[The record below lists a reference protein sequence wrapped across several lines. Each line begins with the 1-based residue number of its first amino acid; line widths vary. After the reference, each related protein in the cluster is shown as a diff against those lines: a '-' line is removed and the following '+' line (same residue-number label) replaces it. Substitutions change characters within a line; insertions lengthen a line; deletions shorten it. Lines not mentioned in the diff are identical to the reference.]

1 MSHYEYGLVDYI
13 KDSRKKGFT
22 DRIIYETAVRRFKYT
37 SNLKAF
43 RNYVNRVMR
52 GKIRKTNKEKNNK
65 ETTFLDILTK
75 NKVCKIT
82 ELCNDLD
89 CSPKDIYK
97 EVEEYRNNGFEINII
112 NGNVIFNSQVAP
124 LKHKIEQL
132 SEREIVFG
140 VASDLHFG
148 SKSVQITALN
158 EFAEICKKE
167 GVKHILC
174 PGDVVAG
181 YNVYPGQLFD
191 VYATSA
197 EEQEASVVNNLPR
210 GFKWYAIGGN
220 HDYAFI
226 KKGGGHNPL
235 LAIASQIE
243 DFHYIGFDEADVPLL
258 DNVSAKLWHP
268 SGGVPYSVSYRLQKG
283 MEQVAFSELSN
294 ITKGTKSQPT
304 TRFVLCGHLHVQVQA
319 LFGPIFGAVCGTFE
333 GQTNYLKRKALTPSI
348 GGWIIK
354 ADIKPSNGFL
364 LNFDAKF
371 HLFDEIEDDWK
382 AYDHS
387 VNKIKTLS
395 PILE

>member
-1 MSHYEYGLVDYI
+1 MPHYQNGLVDYI
-13 KDSRKKGFT
+13 KNASGKGLSGKT
-22 DRIIYETAVRRFKYT
+22 MYETAVRRFKYK
-37 SNLKAF
+37 SNLSSF
-43 RNYVNRVMR
+43 RTYIHKIIS
-52 GKIRKTNKEKNNK
+52 GKRKSINKKHKEK
-65 ETTFLDILTK
+65 TFLDIITK
-75 NKVCKIT
+75 NKVYKIID
-82 ELCNDLD
+82 LCNDLN
-89 CSPKDIYK
+89 CSPKDIYQ
-97 EVEEYRNNGFEINII
+97 EVKEYRANGLELTIS

-124 LKHKIEQL
+124 KDYKVEQL
-132 SEREIVFG
+132 SEKEIVFG

-158 EFAEICKKE
+158 EFAEICRKE
-167 GVKHILC
+167 GVQHILC

-191 VYATSA
+191 VYATTA

-210 GFKWYAIGGN
+210 GFSWYAIGGN

-235 LAIASQIE
+235 LSIANQIE
-243 DFHYIGFDEADVPLL
+243 NFHYLGYDEADVPLL

-283 MEQVAFSELSN
+283 MEQVAFSELTN
-294 ITKGTKSQPT
+294 ITKGTKAQPT

-354 ADIKPSNGFL
+354 ADIKPDSGFL

-387 VNKIKTLS
+387 VEGLEAIN